1 MTEVGW
7 WYTLLFLVIISVFYG
22 IGFWAGRNWERS
34 TQEDK
39 EVKKEVVKKR

>member
-7 WYTLLFLVIISVFYG
+7 WYTATFFIIVIAFYG

-34 TQEDK
+34 TLEEKQG
-39 EVKKEVVKKR
+39 KKK